1 MMKKC
6 AVVIPAAVLFL
17 FLAAQLKAEPD
28 WPGMAESADGVAI
41 AFEVTGQGEPTL
53 VFIHGWSCD
62 ARYWRAQIPHFSRQH
77 RLVTIDLAG
86 HGHSGFGRAQYSM
99 AAFGQDVN
107 AVLDKIEAEQV
118 ILIGHSMGGPVS
130 AAAAAAVPERVVG
143 IIGVDTFHGVNQA
156 MSAEEAQSWLNPL
169 RQDFRNGAPAF
180 VAGMFIDDTNAAL
193 REWVIADMAAAP
205 PEVALSALEQMLAGI
220 VSGEARA
227 AFAGIEAPIIAIN
240 ADIWPTDTEGN
251 RQLRPGFEAVI
262 MDNTDHFLHMAEPEA
277 FNKKL
282 ESVIAGL
289 LDRD

>member
-6 AVVIPAAVLFL
+6 AVVIPAAVLLL

-41 AFEVTGQGEPTL
+41 AFEMTGQGEPML

-130 AAAAAAVPERVVG
+130 VAAAAAVPERVVG

-180 VAGMFIDDTNAAL
+180 VAGMFIDDTDAAL

-205 PEVALSALEQMLAGI
+205 PEVALSALEQMLTGI

-289 LDRD
+289 LDRN